1 LADVIQRRTLRWR
14 PCSGIG
20 LEHAEVT
27 EADGGVRA
35 NSVIIGEHEGV
46 GYGAR
51 YELTCDASWRTRSLV
66 VECTDGRRLRIDGDG
81 GGRWTDVNGNRL
93 SQLDG
98 CIDVDLSASPLTNT
112 LPVRRR
118 GLNPFM
124 GTVAFRMV
132 FVPFDTLE
140 PFADGQLYT
149 ALDDEGR
156 FRYQAED
163 GTFEAELSVDEDG
176 FVISYPPLYER
187 V

>member
-27 EADGGVRA
+27 AAGGRVRA
-35 NSVIIGEHEGV
+35 NSVVIGAYEGTT
-46 GYGAR
+46 YGAR
-51 YELTCDASWRTRSLV
+51 YELTCDESWRARSLV
-66 VECTDGRRLRIDGDG
+66 IECTDGRRLRLDGDG
-81 GGRWTDVNGNRL
+81 EGRWSDANGNRL
-93 SQLDG
+93 SGLDG

-118 GLNPFM
+118 GLKPSM

-132 FVPFDTLE
+132 LVPFDTLE

-149 ALDDEGR
+149 ALDEEGR

-163 GTFEAELSVDEDG
+163 GTFEAELSLDEDG